1 MTFSHRLLTA
11 ALAVLLLGGVTIPA
25 QNKLPGPD
33 LAGTAETRTMHT
45 ELLRAIQ
52 VNTRAQIVIARLAS
66 QDARVA
72 AATGQA
78 ADAQRELI
86 ETRRARAS
94 AEADVRRLRQSASS
108 QAAAERAE
116 TNKEITEKVQEVNDL
131 RRHESAIST
140 QLPRFQ
146 QALTAEQARRN
157 ELSAQLDALERS
169 LPGR

>member
-1 MTFSHRLLTA
+1 MTFPHKPVAA
-11 ALAVLLLGGVTIPA
+11 ALAVFLLGGVTLPA

-33 LAGTAETRTMHT
+33 LAGTADTRTMHA

-52 VNTRAQIVIARLAS
+52 ENTRAQIVIARLAS

-72 AATGQA
+72 AATAQA
-78 ADAQRELI
+78 ADAQRELA
-86 ETRRARAS
+86 ETRRARTTT
-94 AEADVRRLRQSASS
+94 EADIRRLRQSASS
-108 QAAAERAE
+108 QTAAERAE
-116 TNKEITEKVQEVNDL
+116 TNREISEKVQEVTEL
-131 RRHESAIST
+131 RRHESAIGT